1 MTVMR
6 AIVTGTGSIATRHL
20 RNLRQLFP
28 AAILVVVSRPQG
40 KGISAEI
47 QSLVSEQ
54 YTDLAA
60 ALKVP
65 VDLAVI
71 ATPAPFHVEQ
81 AMTLVG
87 QGIPTLIEKPLA
99 VTVAECDQL
108 LALCRR
114 NDVPLLVGYCLRYH
128 PLVAI
133 LQERLAAGAIGR
145 LYNMRAEVGQY
156 LPNWRPGTDYRSGV
170 TAQRALGGGAL
181 LELSHEIDLVRSLL
195 GMPHAVTAV
204 AARISELEIDVEDI
218 AEIILRHRVAGQEA
232 LASIHLDLFRRVPR
246 RRITVDGDGG
256 SAELD
261 FGRAT
266 LTFNPV
272 AGAPVVHGVPDGFAI
287 NDIYLAELQD
297 LIACSK
303 FGRQPLASLAEGLA
317 TLRIVEASAQAA
329 HSGKTISLSG
339 EVSGDCP

>member
-1 MTVMR
+1 MR
-6 AIVTGTGSIATRHL
+6 AIVIGTGSIATRHL
-20 RNLRQLFP
+20 RNLRQLLP
-28 AAILVVVSRPQG
+28 EARLGVVARPEG
-40 KGISAEI
+40 KGVSAEI
-47 QSLVSEQ
+47 RSLVSEQ

-60 ALKVP
+60 ALGAP

-71 ATPAPFHVEQ
+71 ATPAPFHVAQ

-99 VTVAECDQL
+99 ATVAECDQL

-128 PLVAI
+128 PLVTV
-133 LQERLAAGAIGR
+133 LHERLAAGAIGR
-145 LYNMRAEVGQY
+145 LYSMRADVGQY
-156 LPNWRPGTDYRSGV
+156 LPNWRPGTDYRRGV

-195 GMPHAVTAV
+195 GMPHSVTAV

-218 AEIILRHRVAGQEA
+218 AEIILWHRVAGQEA

-246 RRITVDGDGG
+246 RQIVIDGDGG

-261 FGRAT
+261 LSRGT
-266 LTFNPV
+266 LTLNPV
-272 AGAPVVHGVPDGFAI
+272 AGAPVVHGAPDGFAI

-297 LIACSK
+297 LVACAK
-303 FGRQPLASLAEGLA
+303 GGRQPLASLAEGFA
-317 TLRIVEASAQAA
+317 TLRIIEAAALAAQ
-329 HSGKTISLSG
+329 SGKTIWLS
-339 EVSGDCP
+339 EEASGDCP